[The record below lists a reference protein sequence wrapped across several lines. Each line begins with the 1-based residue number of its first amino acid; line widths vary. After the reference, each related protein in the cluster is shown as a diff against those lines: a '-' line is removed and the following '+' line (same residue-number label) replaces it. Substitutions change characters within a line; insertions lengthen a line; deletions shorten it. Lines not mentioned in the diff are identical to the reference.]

1 MARLRIN
8 DRLKIETL
16 LNSGYIP
23 ARVTGELDRN
33 LDV

>member
-8 DRLKIETL
+8 NRLQIEAL
-16 LNSGYIP
+16 LNSGYTP
-23 ARVTGELDRN
+23 ARVARELGRN